1 MTTFSVKKI
10 GGKQYLYAKEKIYV
24 AKGKNK
30 IKYTSLGRVD
40 DPINK
45 VKKQLQFKRKV
56 ETEESEVRTKYWTG
70 KTQAKVAFKETVIQK
85 LEQLRGKLFR
95 DKQDLGHVAQ
105 HAMETAFMIDFI
117 YNSNKIEGSKMPKKE
132 VEKIVSAGSIKKN
145 AEVENSLK
153 AISFSPQVLKKLSIN
168 KIIELHKILLSHE
181 PSKHGIREVAIVVGN
196 SDTAQATEIIAKL
209 SELLDWYNSV
219 EGKLYPPELAFRF
232 YYRFERIH
240 PFVDGN
246 GRIGR
251 ILMNSIL
258 KSHRYHPI
266 ILWNSQREK
275 HMNVFEK
282 AMEGHIEKYLDFM
295 TEQMVRTYQA
305 YIKKLDDAA
314 SLDKYLQTFLKP
326 TAFED

>member
-153 AISFSPQVLKKLSIN
+153 AISFSPQVLKKLSISLGCF
-168 KIIELHKILLSHE
+168 IMVRILLWLPMRGRRESA
-181 PSKHGIREVAIVVGN
+181 IRE
-196 SDTAQATEIIAKL
+196 
-209 SELLDWYNSV
+209 
-219 EGKLYPPELAFRF
+219 
-232 YYRFERIH
+232 
-240 PFVDGN
+240 
-246 GRIGR
+246 
-251 ILMNSIL
+251 
-258 KSHRYHPI
+258 
-266 ILWNSQREK
+266 
-275 HMNVFEK
+275 
-282 AMEGHIEKYLDFM
+282 DFW
-295 TEQMVRTYQA
+295 
-305 YIKKLDDAA
+305 
-314 SLDKYLQTFLKP
+314 
-326 TAFED
+326 